1 MNNPKFLF
9 LILISLLLAN
19 CSKDDGPSGE
29 VNEEFGTIKGVLTIT
44 EGLENVSVTIVTTTN
59 PGSNITYLNTDD
71 NYTQGPEETLQD
83 VSVHNFETSDDASN
97 LNLGV
102 DFQTEQM
109 TSNAH
114 VEYTYEVFLN
124 GNKKYSEKFEID
136 ALAGQHML
144 GWNTKEGMVIDNV
157 VTSN

>member
-1 MNNPKFLF
+1 MKKLL
-9 LILISLLLAN
+9 LILLCLPLI
-19 CSKDDGPSGE
+19 G
-29 VNEEFGTIKGVLTIT
+29 FGQFTFV
-44 EGLENVSVTIVTTTN
+44 
-59 PGSNITYLNTDD
+59 PDD
-71 NYTQGPEETLQD
+71 N
-83 VSVHNFETSDDASN
+83 FEQA
-97 LNLGV
+97 LINLGV